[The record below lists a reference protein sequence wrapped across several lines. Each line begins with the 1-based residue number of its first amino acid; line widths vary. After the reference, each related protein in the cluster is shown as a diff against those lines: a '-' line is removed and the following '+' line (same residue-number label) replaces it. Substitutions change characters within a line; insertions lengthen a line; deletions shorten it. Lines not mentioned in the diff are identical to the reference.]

1 MKPVSACPR
10 FAGIT
15 GRSIAFTAALDR
27 YCAARIAH
35 SWLAQNP
42 PTIWAETLYI
52 HLIEAMH
59 LLPQSFDAVNDL
71 LLPWIVHEIS
81 ATPPPR
87 LLIDF

>member
-1 MKPVSACPR
+1 
-10 FAGIT
+10 
-15 GRSIAFTAALDR
+15 
-27 YCAARIAH
+27 
-35 SWLAQNP
+35 
-42 PTIWAETLYI
+42 
-52 HLIEAMH
+52 MH